1 MRLAAL
7 LLFWLLA
14 PLAASAQTAAVPA
27 PQTPVPV
34 YGFEVVR
41 VYPHDPKA
49 FTQGLMFRDGELLES
64 TGRYPSTVRRVRLED
79 GVVLQ

>member
-41 VYPHDPKA
+41 VYPLSLIHI
-49 FTQGLMFRDGELLES
+49 
-64 TGRYPSTVRRVRLED
+64 
-79 GVVLQ
+79 